1 MATPLGYIQHL
12 YKRFG
17 FGISLEEAKQLKSK
31 KLGEIVNELFNAS
44 IVAIPLKAVAIDSI
58 PKAKEAMTEGM
69 NKKDLNKLIHTYSES
84 LNTSWI
90 KQLGTTRAVVR
101 EKQTLFWHNH
111 FSCRLRNPYLV
122 QELNNVHRKFAFSGF
137 RELLFNV
144 SKSAAMLQF
153 LNNQQ
158 NKKQHPNE
166 NFARELMELFT
177 LGRGFYTE
185 QDVKE
190 SARAFTGW
198 SFNRDTFEYEFKE
211 KQHDF
216 DKKSF
221 LGREGNFAGE
231 DIINIIMDQRQ
242 TAYFLCR
249 KMYAYYVN
257 DVVDEKR
264 VKELADFYYANAYNT
279 DMLLRKIALSD
290 WFYSPQNTG
299 HKIKPPVDFLVTL
312 NRQFNIQYES
322 DATLIVIQRSLGQL
336 LFYPPNV
343 AGWPGGKSWINS
355 STLMLRL
362 RLPSMLLNSGVIDI
376 EAEDDDPDDGIMA
389 MTRSVYKNYKTVVN
403 WENIT
408 NLYKQASLEDL
419 SVMFLGSE
427 PEPALKTLIKT
438 DTGSVKEL
446 ILKFVSLPHYQL
458 Y

>member
-1 MATPLGYIQHL
+1 MATPVQYILHL

-17 FGISLEEAKQLKSK
+17 FGISLEEAKLLKSK

-44 IVAIPLKAVAIDSI
+44 IVSAGLASVAISSI
-58 PKAKEAMTEGM
+58 PKAKDAMTEGM
-69 NKKDLNKLIHTYSES
+69 NKKDLNKLINEYSEN
-84 LNTSWI
+84 LNTDWI
-90 KQLGTTRAVVR
+90 KQLVNTKAVVR

-111 FSCRLRNPYLV
+111 FACRLRNPYLV
-122 QELNNVHRKFAFSGF
+122 QELNNIHRKFAFANF

-158 NKKQHPNE
+158 NKKTHPNE

-177 LGRGFYTE
+177 LGRGNYNE

-198 SFNRDTFEYEFKE
+198 SFNKDTFEYEFKE

-216 DKKSF
+216 DKKTF

-242 TAYFLCR
+242 TAYFLCK

-257 DVVDEKR
+257 DVIDEKR
-264 VKELADFYYANAYNT
+264 VKELADFYYMNQYDT
-279 DMLLRKIALSD
+279 DKLLRKIALSD
-290 WFYSPQNTG
+290 WFYAPQNIG
-299 HKIKPPVDFLVTL
+299 NKIKAPVDFLVTL
-312 NRQFNIQYES
+312 NRQFNIEYES
-322 DATLIVIQRSLGQL
+322 NSTLIVIQRSLGQL

-389 MTRSVYKNYKTVVN
+389 MTKSVYKNYKTQVN
-403 WENIT
+403 WEKITGEYKNAELNDIASVLLGSDLET
-408 NLYKQASLEDL
+408 NLK
-419 SVMFLGSE
+419 SVIQ
-427 PEPALKTLIKT
+427 TN
-438 DTGSVKEL
+438 TGSAKER
-446 ILKFVSLPHYQL
+446 ILKLISLPHYQL

>member
-17 FGISLEEAKQLKSK
+17 FGISLEEAKPLRSK
-31 KLGEIVNELFNAS
+31 KLGEIVSELFNAS
-44 IVAIPLKAVAIDSI
+44 VVSIPLKAVAMDSI
-58 PKAKEAMTEGM
+58 PKAKETLAEGM
-69 NKKDLNKLIHTYSES
+69 NKRELNKLIRTYSEN

-90 KQLGTTRAVVR
+90 RQLGTTRAVVR

-216 DKKSF
+216 EKKSF
-221 LGREGNFAGE
+221 LGREGNFGGE

-257 DVVDEKR
+257 DVIDEKR

-290 WFYSPQNTG
+290 WFYLPENTG

-322 DATLIVIQRSLGQL
+322 EATLIVIQRSLGQL

-376 EAEDDDPDDGIMA
+376 EAEDDDPDDGIVA
-389 MTRSVYKNYKTVVN
+389 MTRSVYKNYKTEVN
-403 WENIT
+403 WESVT
-408 NLYKQASLEDL
+408 QLYKQASLEDL
-419 SVMFLGSE
+419 SGMFLGSE

-446 ILKFVSLPHYQL
+446 ILKLVSLPHYQL

>member
-1 MATPLGYIQHL
+1 MATPVAYIHHL

-17 FGISLEEAKQLKSK
+17 FGISIEEAGKLKSK

-44 IVAIPLKAVAIDSI
+44 IVATPLRSVAIDTI
-58 PKAKEAMTEGM
+58 PKAKEAMQEGM
-69 NKKDLNKLIHTYSES
+69 SKKDLNQLIHTYSEK
-84 LNTSWI
+84 LNTDWI
-90 KQLGTTRAVVR
+90 RQLGTTRAVVR

-111 FSCRLRNPYLV
+111 FACRLRNPYLL
-122 QELNNVHRKFAFSGF
+122 QELNNIHRQFAFSNF

-158 NKKQHPNE
+158 NKKEHPNE

-177 LGRGFYTE
+177 LGRGNYTE
-185 QDVKE
+185 QDIRE

-198 SFNRDTFEYEFKE
+198 SFNRDTFVFEFKE

-216 DKKSF
+216 GKKTF
-221 LGREGNFAGE
+221 LKREGDFGGE
-231 DIINIIMDQRQ
+231 DIINILLDQRQ

-249 KMYAYYVN
+249 KIYAYYVN
-257 DVVDEKR
+257 DVVDEDR
-264 VKELADFYYANAYNT
+264 VKELAAYYYINSYNT

-290 WFYSPQNTG
+290 WFYAPQNRG
-299 HKIKPPVDFLVTL
+299 GKIKPPVDLLIGL
-312 NRQFNIQYES
+312 NRQFNIRYQ
-322 DATLIVIQRSLGQL
+322 DDTALVRIQRSLGQL

-343 AGWPGGKSWINS
+343 AGWPGGKNWINS
-355 STLMLRL
+355 STLMLRM
-362 RLPSMLLNSGVIDI
+362 RLPSMLLNHGVIDI

-389 MTRSVYKNYKTVVN
+389 LKRPEEKRESQVNWDELTSVYKDSTV
-403 WENIT
+403 T
-408 NLYKQASLEDL
+408 DL
-419 SVMFLGSE
+419 SEMLLGSE
-427 PEPALKTLIKT
+427 PEASLRIIIQK

-446 ILKFVSLPHYQL
+446 LLKLASLPHYQL